1 MKNHKNKSNYLNC
14 LIIFTILVIFSVFY
28 SCCEDE
34 KHPINPNQLKYEVS
48 FQVKGLSENSVTRS
62 SALTESSINNLLV
75 VAFEENADNTKTF
88 YKTFSPEEKEGSF
101 TFDMLKEGKFQLY
114 FVANTEDQLT
124 TSINGVKTPTE
135 LENIITDQAYKS
147 EKGLFLMNSG
157 DHYINVITK
166 IGEIVTPSTPT
177 VIIKRLVSCFDFHN
191 NIEGFIPSLITF
203 KNRVSKSFFINRD
216 NKVDENITNSIIKTE
231 DFQITSTEAQ
241 FCTLYSYENL
251 FTEKDNKISFI
262 VQGKL
267 NGKEVSKE
275 IILQNTVTPEDFVVK
290 RNHKYKISLK
300 PGDIEIEV
308 EDIHYKL
315 NFNLE
320 VVEWIDEIINN

>member
-14 LIIFTILVIFSVFY
+14 LRIFTILVIFSVFY
-28 SCCEDE
+28 SCSEDE
-34 KHPINPNQLKYEVS
+34 KHPINPNQLKYGVS
-48 FQVKGLSENSVTRS
+48 FQVKGLSEDLVTRS

-101 TFDMLKEGKFQLY
+101 TFDMLKKGKFQLY
-114 FVANTEDQLT
+114 FVANTENQLS

-166 IGEIVTPSTPT
+166 IGEIVTPSTST
-177 VIIKRLVSCFDFHN
+177 VIIKRLVSCFEFHN

-203 KNRVSKSFFINRD
+203 KNRVSKSFFINRE

-231 DFQITSTEAQ
+231 DVQITSTETQ

-262 VQGKL
+262 IQGKL

-300 PGDIEIEV
+300 PEDIEIEV